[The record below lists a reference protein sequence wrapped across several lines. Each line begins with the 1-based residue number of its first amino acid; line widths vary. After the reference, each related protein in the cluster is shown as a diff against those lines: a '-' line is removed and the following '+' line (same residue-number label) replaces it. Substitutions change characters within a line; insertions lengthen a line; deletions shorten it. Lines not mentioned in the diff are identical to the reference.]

1 MIKKMLTRGTVMVV
15 SLIAAQKVIAKLEKE
30 SLKRDEDKSKKKNS
44 KKDGKNKTE
53 RRLKCQTNLWKQL
66 AFQTLEMY

>member
-44 KKDGKNKTE
+44 KKDGKNKSNE
-53 RRLKCQTNLWKQL
+53 VEISDELME
-66 AFQTLEMY
+66 AVGYQTLEMY

>member
-30 SLKRDEDKSKKKNS
+30 SLKRDDKSKKKDS
-44 KKDGKNKTE
+44 EKKDEITDEE
-53 RRLKCQTNLWKQL
+53 RFGEILKEHG
-66 AFQTLEMY
+66 FQEMEVVN